1 MYEVIVNVSRGFGVF
16 KFVLKMLEKYFLD
29 ISTVILNHKVF
40 EIALERSLCIGI
52 IIRAHD

>member
-1 MYEVIVNVSRGFGVF
+1 VYEVIVNVSRGFGVF